1 MTKISDIKA
10 REIIDSR
17 GNPTLECDIFFDNNS
32 FGRASVPSGASKGKH
47 EALELRDGEKNRYN
61 GKGVL
66 KAVSNILDILKPN
79 LLNKEFLNIIDF
91 DNFIIDL
98 EGSKNKSNLGA
109 NTTLALSLAFSRCLA
124 NHSKLQL
131 FELLSVEE
139 NFTLPVPMM
148 NIINGGAH
156 ADNNIDIQEFMIMP
170 VSAENFSETI
180 RYGSEIFQSLKS
192 NLKSLGY
199 NTNVGDEGGFA
210 PNLNSNHQAIDLIL
224 ESISATGLKPE
235 KDIYLSMDFA
245 ANEFFKNDKYEL
257 SSENKTFTSE
267 QMVEYVIELVK
278 NYPIFS
284 IEDAL
289 SEDDWDGWKILTQNL
304 KNKVQIVGDDLF
316 VTNIDRL
323 KKGIN
328 NNIANSILVKLNQIG
343 TLSETLAIIN
353 TAKKNNYTSVIS
365 HRSGETEDTF
375 IADLAVGTSAG
386 QIKTGS
392 LSRSDRTSKYN
403 QLIRI
408 EEMLGKKAKFFGKTI
423 LKD

>member
-32 FGRASVPSGASKGKH
+32 FGRSSVPSGASKGKH

-79 LLNKEFLNIIDF
+79 LLDKEFLNIEDF
-91 DNFIIDL
+91 DNFIIKL

-124 NHSKLQL
+124 NHSKMQL
-131 FELLSVEE
+131 FELLSVED

-170 VSAENFSETI
+170 VSAESFSETV

-224 ESISATGLKPE
+224 ESILATGLKPE

-245 ANEFFKNDKYEL
+245 ANEFFKNGKYEL
-257 SSENKTFTSE
+257 SSENKIFTSD
-267 QMVEYVIELVK
+267 QMVDYVFELVK

-289 SEDDWDGWKILTQNL
+289 SEDDWDGWKILTQKL

-316 VTNIDRL
+316 VTNIERL

-353 TAKKNNYTSVIS
+353 TAKENNYSSVIS

-375 IADLAVGTSAG
+375 IADLAVATSAG

-408 EEMLGKKAKFFGKTI
+408 EEMLGKKAKFSGKTI

>member
-17 GNPTLECDIFFDNNS
+17 GNPTIECDIFFENNS
-32 FGRASVPSGASKGKH
+32 FGRSSVPSGASKGKH
-47 EALELRDGEKNRYN
+47 EALELRDGEKKRYN

-66 KAVSNILDILKPN
+66 KAISNILDILKPN
-79 LLNKEFLNIIDF
+79 LLNKEFLKIKDF
-91 DNFIIDL
+91 DNFIIEL

-109 NTTLALSLAFSRCLA
+109 NTTLALSLAFARCLA
-124 NHSKLQL
+124 NHSKIEL
-131 FELLSVEE
+131 FELLSVEK
-139 NFTLPVPMM
+139 NFILPVPMM

-170 VSAENFSETI
+170 VSAENFSETV
-180 RYGSEIFQSLKS
+180 RYGSEIFHALKS
-192 NLKSLGY
+192 KLKSQGY

-210 PNLNSNHQAIDLIL
+210 PDLNSNHQAIDLIL
-224 ESISATGLKPE
+224 ESILETGLKPE

-245 ANEFFKNDKYEL
+245 ANEFYKNDRYKL
-257 SSENKTFTSE
+257 SSENKSFSSQ
-267 QMVEYVIELVK
+267 QMVDYVFELVK

-289 SEDDWDGWKILTQNL
+289 SEDDWDGWKTLTQKL

-323 KKGIN
+323 KKGIT

-343 TLSETLAIIN
+343 TLSETITIIN
-353 TAKKNNYTSVIS
+353 TAKENNYSSVIS

-375 IADLAVGTSAG
+375 IADLAVATSAG

-408 EEMLGKKAKFFGKTI
+408 EEMLGNKAKFSGKTI

>member
-32 FGRASVPSGASKGKH
+32 FGRSSVPSGASKGKH

-79 LLNKEFLNIIDF
+79 LLDKEFLNIEDF
-91 DNFIIDL
+91 DNFIIKL

-124 NHSKLQL
+124 NHSKMQL
-131 FELLSVEE
+131 FELLSVED

-170 VSAENFSETI
+170 VSAESFSETV

-224 ESISATGLKPE
+224 ESILVTGLKPE

-245 ANEFFKNDKYEL
+245 ANEFFKNGKYEL
-257 SSENKTFTSE
+257 SSENKIFTSD
-267 QMVEYVIELVK
+267 QMVDYVFELVK

-289 SEDDWDGWKILTQNL
+289 SEDDWDGWKILTQKL

-316 VTNIDRL
+316 VTNIERL

-353 TAKKNNYTSVIS
+353 TAKENNYSSVIS

-375 IADLAVGTSAG
+375 IADLAVATSAG

-408 EEMLGKKAKFFGKTI
+408 EEMLGKKAKFSGKTI

>member
-79 LLNKEFLNIIDF
+79 LLNKEFLNIIDV

>member
-32 FGRASVPSGASKGKH
+32 FGRSSVPSGASKGKH

-79 LLNKEFLNIIDF
+79 LLDKEFLNIEDF
-91 DNFIIDL
+91 DKFIIKL

-124 NHSKLQL
+124 NHSKMQL
-131 FELLSVEE
+131 FELLSVED

-170 VSAENFSETI
+170 VSAESFSETV

-224 ESISATGLKPE
+224 ESILVTGLKPE

-245 ANEFFKNDKYEL
+245 ANEFFKNGKYEL
-257 SSENKTFTSE
+257 SSENKIFTSD
-267 QMVEYVIELVK
+267 QMVDYVFELVK

-289 SEDDWDGWKILTQNL
+289 SEDDWDGWKILTQKL

-316 VTNIDRL
+316 VTNIERL

-353 TAKKNNYTSVIS
+353 TAKENNYSSVIS

-375 IADLAVGTSAG
+375 IADLAVATSAG

-408 EEMLGKKAKFFGKTI
+408 EEMLGKKAKFSGKTI

>member
-66 KAVSNILDILKPN
+66 KAVSNILDILKSN